1 MALLNDKSRDNLS
14 SSPVIRVENLW
25 KSFRGQAVLK
35 GIDFSVNQGE
45 TFVIIGGSGQG
56 KSVLLKHIIGLLKS
70 DEGNVYVQGTPI
82 MDLSKRELYRIR
94 RKMGMVFQE
103 AALFDS
109 MSILDNVAFALRM
122 HTDLPESEIKEQALE
137 KLLKVGLDNV
147 EKKFPSE
154 ISGGMKKRVGIA
166 RAIALS
172 PEILLYDE
180 PTTGLDPVLASAIDE
195 LVLKMQSELSVTSI
209 VITHDMKS
217 AMRIADRILFLFQ
230 GKIRFIGTP
239 EELSGT
245 EDPVLNQFVR
255 GETQGPIGTL

>member
-1 MALLNDKSRDNLS
+1 MAILAQKEGDSRTPV
-14 SSPVIRVENLW
+14 PVIRVENLW
-25 KSFRGQAVLK
+25 KSFGGQTVLK
-35 GIDFSVNQGE
+35 GLDFSVSQGE
-45 TFVIIGGSGQG
+45 TFVVIGGSGQG
-56 KSVLLKHIIGLLKS
+56 KSVLLKHIIRLLKA
-70 DEGNVYVQGTPI
+70 DDGDVYIQGTPI
-82 MDLSKRELYRIR
+82 MSLSQPDLYEVR

-103 AALFDS
+103 SALFDS

-122 HTDLPESEIKEQALE
+122 HTKLPEQMIREQSRE
-137 KLLKVGLDNV
+137 KLLKVGLRNV
-147 EKKFPSE
+147 EGKFPSE

-195 LVLKMQSELSVTSI
+195 LILKMQSELSVTSI

-217 AMRIADRILFLFQ
+217 AMRIADRILFLFR
-230 GKIRFIGTP
+230 GEIRFMGTP
-239 EELSGT
+239 EELMRA
-245 EDPVLNQFVR
+245 EDPVLTQFVR